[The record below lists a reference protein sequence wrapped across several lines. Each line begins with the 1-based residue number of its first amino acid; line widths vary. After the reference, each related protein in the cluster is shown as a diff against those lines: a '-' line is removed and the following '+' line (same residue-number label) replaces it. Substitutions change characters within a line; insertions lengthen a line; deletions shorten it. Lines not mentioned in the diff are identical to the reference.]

1 MKVLELIIASRFFY
15 IKTNFFYRLLISINT
30 DKIKLL

>member
-15 IKTNFFYRLLISINT
+15 IKTNFFRLLISINT